1 MSEAPAH
8 ILNASIFIVDD
19 NPSNVILLEKM
30 LAREGYANIESTT
43 DSRLAKG
50 MFEAKRHDLVLLDIR
65 MPHVDGFE
73 VMSQID
79 EISGDDYSPILV
91 LTAQTDMETRLKAL
105 AAGAK
110 DFLNKPVDKA
120 EALNRIRNMLE
131 VRLLHTQV
139 RNQNEIL
146 EEQVRERTRELSDAK
161 ELAEAASRTK
171 SEFLSI
177 MGHELRTPLNAI
189 IGFSDVIKNEMFGA
203 VGERYK
209 DYTGEI
215 NESAR
220 HLLELINNILD
231 ISNAQV
237 GHRALKQENIEGPGI
252 IDSVYK
258 IYSQRASDKG
268 ISLSITTEPDAPT
281 LHADPALIKRIIG
294 NLLSNAIKFTPSG
307 GIVEICVI
315 RPDDGG
321 LNLVV
326 KDTGCGID
334 AVDIPRILVPF
345 GQTDTAFSRENV
357 GIGLGLTLV
366 VAFTELHGGE
376 VEIKSEVDKGTEVTA
391 RFPEAICL
399 Q

>member
-1 MSEAPAH
+1 MTELPEH
-8 ILNASIFIVDD
+8 IRSASLFIVDD
-19 NPSNVILLEKM
+19 NSSNVILLEKM
-30 LAREGYANIESTT
+30 LKRAGYENIESTT
-43 DSRLAKG
+43 DSRLAREMYEKG
-50 MFEAKRHDLVLLDIR
+50 RHDLVLLDIR

-73 VMSQID
+73 VMQQID

-146 EEQVRERTRELSDAK
+146 EEQVRERTYELLEAK
-161 ELAEAASRTK
+161 EMAESASRTK

-189 IGFSDVIKNEMFGA
+189 IGFSDVIRNEMFGA

-209 DYTGEI
+209 DYNHEI
-215 NESAR
+215 NDSAR

-231 ISNAQV
+231 VSNAQV
-237 GHRALKQENIEGPGI
+237 GRKTLQDENVVVADAIE
-252 IDSVYK
+252 SVRM
-258 IYSQRASDKG
+258 IYQQRASDKG
-268 ISLSITTEPDAPT
+268 VT
-281 LHADPALIKRIIG
+281 LEVSAGSDTPKLRGDQALIKRICGSLI
-294 NLLSNAIKFTPSG
+294 SNAVKFTPNGGKVWVSVRTADSG
-307 GIVEICVI
+307 GLDIA
-315 RPDDGG
+315 
-321 LNLVV
+321 V
-326 KDTGCGID
+326 KDTGCGI
-334 AVDIPRILVPF
+334 AAEEIPRILVPF
-345 GQTDTAFSRENV
+345 GQSDTSLNREHE

-366 VAFTELHGGE
+366 VAFTELHGGS
-376 VEIKSEVDKGTEVTA
+376 VEIKSEVDVGTEVVA
-391 RFPEAICL
+391 HFPQTLCVD
-399 Q
+399 